1 MPDYGGMHYP
11 TVSPYLYYED
21 LAAALEFLAAAFG
34 FKERIRDTRPDGTLG
49 HCEMEYGDSVLMFG
63 SPPGYRNPAHAGH
76 VSVGI
81 YVHVEDVDAHYARA
95 VAAGAQAQSE
105 PTDQPYGVRS
115 YGALDPEGH
124 QWWFA
129 RSLEEPAAGFSR

>member
-11 TVSPYLYYED
+11 TVSPYLFYED
-21 LAAALEFLAAAFG
+21 LQAALDFLAAAFG
-34 FKERIRDTRPDGTLG
+34 FVVRMRQTQPDGTLG
-49 HCEMEYGDSVLMFG
+49 HCEMTCGDSVVMFG
-63 SPPGYRNPAHAGH
+63 SPPGFKNPAHSGH

-81 YVHVEDVDAHYARA
+81 YVHVDDVDAHYERA
-95 VAAGAQAQSE
+95 VEAGAEAQES

-115 YGALDPEGH
+115 YGALDLEGH

-129 RSLEEPAAGFSR
+129 QPTGRAYVRY